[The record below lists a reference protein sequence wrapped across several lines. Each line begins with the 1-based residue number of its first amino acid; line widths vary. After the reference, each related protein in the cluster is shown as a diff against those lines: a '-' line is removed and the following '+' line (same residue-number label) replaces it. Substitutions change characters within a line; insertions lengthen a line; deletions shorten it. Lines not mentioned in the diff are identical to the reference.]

1 MLELMINSEVVK
13 VASVQ
18 ADTMLLNYLREEK
31 QMTGSKEGCA
41 SGDCGAC
48 TVVMVDLDDNQRMRY
63 RQINACIT
71 PIHALHGKQIITV
84 EHLKQHDQLHPV
96 QQMVVDRHGSQ
107 CGFCTPGIVMSL
119 YALSKQEQSPHNPS
133 DFLAGNLCR
142 CTGYGPLIDAANA
155 IAESH
160 IDDPLSHND
169 AAVRTWLHSVESGNE
184 ALKLASETGYARPKN
199 RTELAAAIAAMPDA
213 KLIAGG
219 TDLALEVTQQH
230 HQLKQL
236 IDLSQVDDLLTITP
250 TDTGW
255 RIGAAVP
262 MNQVHAFFKQ
272 HYPSADEV
280 IERLGSLTIRN
291 RATLGGSLG
300 HASPIGDIAPLLISL
315 HGEIEVDDGKHQTR
329 FAPEAC
335 ITGYRQTALKANQ
348 WISAIHLPH
357 MADNERHAIYK
368 ISKRYEDDIATV
380 TLGLNMTFDEQQT
393 VTRCIISAGG
403 VAAKSVR
410 LSELEALFIG
420 HPLSQ
425 SVVKKAQDKVP
436 EVIQPLSDVRG
447 SAAYRVKLVQNLLQR
462 FYLES
467 RHIETRLVQDA

>member
-1 MLELMINSEVVK
+1 MLELMINSDVVK
-13 VASVQ
+13 VASAQ

-48 TVVMVDLDDNQRMRY
+48 TVVMVDLDDDQRMRY

-119 YALSKQEQSPHNPS
+119 YALSKQEQPPHNPS

-169 AAVRTWLHSVESGNE
+169 ASVRTWLHSVEPSSE
-184 ALKLASETGYARPKN
+184 ADYARPQN
-199 RTELAAAIAAMPDA
+199 RTELATAIAAMPDA

-230 HQLKQL
+230 HPLEQL
-236 IDLSQVDDLLTITP
+236 IDLSHVDDLLTITP
-250 TDTGW
+250 TETGW

-262 MNQVHAFFKQ
+262 MNQVHAFIKQ

-315 HGEIEVDDGKHQTR
+315 HGEIEVDDGKHKAR
-329 FAPEAC
+329 FAPDAY

-420 HPLSQ
+420 HPLTQ
-425 SVVKKAQDKVP
+425 SVVKKAQNKVP
-436 EVIQPLSDVRG
+436 KVIQPLSDVRG